1 MRPREQQA
9 LYNPVGPEILL
20 RLSRD
25 RLLQHNTV
33 AHTHTLVRTHTH
45 THAHTQTQRAR
56 ESQASTLFAN
66 TQWKAHTFTHSDT
79 VCVYG
84 GIQSISHT
92 HTHTHMHK
100 HTHTHKD
107 WKLGWDVLFISVL
120 SANHS
125 SVLLHNSPG
134 CRPE

>member
-33 AHTHTLVRTHTH
+33 AHTHTHTLVRTHTH
-45 THAHTQTQRAR
+45 TCTHTNTESER
-56 ESQASTLFAN
+56 ESSKHIICKHTVESTHI
-66 TQWKAHTFTHSDT
+66 HTFRHS
-79 VCVYG
+79 VRVWR
-84 GIQSISHT
+84 HT
-92 HTHTHMHK
+92 EHLSHTHTHMHK